1 MLLVQFPTFAG
12 QGGDCGAKRV
22 NHINHNNMKGFLLM
36 FSFGKSKMVWLVS
49 PIKTLTSPKMEDILC
64 NYPLVFGQARVDKCE
79 TLTISL
85 MKAHPRGQLQQ
96 QQKAL
101 RD

>member
-1 MLLVQFPTFAG
+1 
-12 QGGDCGAKRV
+12 
-22 NHINHNNMKGFLLM
+22 
-36 FSFGKSKMVWLVS
+36 
-49 PIKTLTSPKMEDILC
+49 MEEIFC

-85 MKAHPRGQLQQ
+85 MKAHPRGQLR
-96 QQKAL
+96 QKKEAL

>member
-1 MLLVQFPTFAG
+1 
-12 QGGDCGAKRV
+12 
-22 NHINHNNMKGFLLM
+22 
-36 FSFGKSKMVWLVS
+36 
-49 PIKTLTSPKMEDILC
+49 MEDILC
-64 NYPLVFGQARVDKCE
+64 NCPVFGQARVDKCE

-96 QQKAL
+96 QQKKAL

>member
-1 MLLVQFPTFAG
+1 
-12 QGGDCGAKRV
+12 
-22 NHINHNNMKGFLLM
+22 
-36 FSFGKSKMVWLVS
+36 
-49 PIKTLTSPKMEDILC
+49 MEDILC

-85 MKAHPRGQLQQ
+85 MKAHPRGQLR
-96 QQKAL
+96 QKKEAL